1 MKCKVIK
8 LLGKKKKKKENL
20 FSTLGYGKISKKE
33 HKQKIN
39 KLDIIKIKNFYSLKE
54 SEKTSHR
61 LGDNICIVCNLQ
73 DLVYRI
79 KNSYTI
85 KTLK

>member
-1 MKCKVIK
+1 MERFPKQSIS
-8 LLGKKKKKKENL
+8 
-20 FSTLGYGKISKKE
+20 STNYKRK
-33 HKQKIN
+33 KIN